1 MICKIEQT
9 PKIEHL
15 ILEIHEKKLKMVT
28 EVEKWKASFMVIEAL
43 AAAMVAQIDGE
54 VSNAQICGCD

>member
-1 MICKIEQT
+1 M
-9 PKIEHL
+9 
-15 ILEIHEKKLKMVT
+15 KKKKKNLKMVT
-28 EVEKWKASFMVIEAL
+28 EVEKLKASIMVIRAL